1 MESVDLSF
9 PLPGGWLAG
18 RNLKRELVSVV
29 MDGRKV
35 DLIASSSSS
44 SSSSS
49 SFLKRG
55 GDWTPALPCLSLLL
69 HLARGLGESQSKMDS
84 SHTF

>member
-18 RNLKRELVSVV
+18 RNLKRELVSVT
-29 MDGRKV
+29 MDGDKV

-44 SSSSS
+44 SS
-49 SFLKRG
+49 FMKRG
-55 GDWTPALPCLSLLL
+55 GDWIPALPCLSLLL
-69 HLARGLGESQSKMDS
+69 HLARGLGESQ
-84 SHTF
+84 